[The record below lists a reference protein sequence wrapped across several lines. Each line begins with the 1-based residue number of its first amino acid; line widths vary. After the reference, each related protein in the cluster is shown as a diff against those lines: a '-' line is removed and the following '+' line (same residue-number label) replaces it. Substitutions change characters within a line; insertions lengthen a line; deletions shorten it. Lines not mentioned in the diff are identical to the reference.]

1 VPVNPDNYS
10 DKKRGTIFVSFAG
23 SGMNLAMALAA
34 FLLILF
40 IMLLIRVISPDV
52 ITYNIA
58 DPYAA
63 FAVANSPLGP
73 VVSPLLAFLKQFLL
87 TSLVLGFLNLLPIPP
102 FDGSWILS
110 SLLPDRMKIGF
121 EKVRKFSF
129 IFVLLIVFTPVLD
142 YVLLVPIYAGW
153 SLLYLC
159 FAFMGVG

>member
-1 VPVNPDNYS
+1 
-10 DKKRGTIFVSFAG
+10 
-23 SGMNLAMALAA
+23 
-34 FLLILF
+34 
-40 IMLLIRVISPDV
+40 
-52 ITYNIA
+52 
-58 DPYAA
+58 
-63 FAVANSPLGP
+63 
-73 VVSPLLAFLKQFLL
+73 
-87 TSLVLGFLNLLPIPP
+87 LGFLNLLPIPP